1 MGGGGRKGGISYH
14 RRATVGEPGRSISCH
29 GIKNPSPRWPHDQVA
44 QLFLRGWVP
53 GFCTCVY
60 LLTQDLEE
68 CGIRLRGFF
77 CMVPAI
83 QALSA
88 GVAAVALLQHLGVTG
103 CLQ

>member
-1 MGGGGRKGGISYH
+1 MCLSIDSRLGGMRYSFAG
-14 RRATVGEPGRSISCH
+14 
-29 GIKNPSPRWPHDQVA
+29 
-44 QLFLRGWVP
+44 L
-53 GFCTCVY
+53 
-60 LLTQDLEE
+60 
-68 CGIRLRGFF
+68 F